1 MSGNTTNTSS
11 TACVKPSAF
20 SQFKTLVRK
29 DIQQELAS
37 FDMLTSMGI
46 YAVLIIVVYGTSLAN
61 TLLQKELMPLIAG
74 LFWSLIVFTSLLGLG
89 RSFYREQERGALS
102 GILLVPMDRSIIYA
116 AKVCTNVI
124 FIACVE
130 VIIAPLFFF
139 FFMTLIPL
147 SSVLYAALVP
157 LLLGTLGMAGVGV
170 MLATIT
176 CDAQGREVIL
186 AVLFIPL
193 IYPLLYCCV
202 TASAAACTGGA
213 EWFEPW
219 LLGVGLS
226 LVYDVIMLGVCW
238 ILFEY
243 VVSN

>member
-1 MSGNTTNTSS
+1 
-11 TACVKPSAF
+11 
-20 SQFKTLVRK
+20 
-29 DIQQELAS
+29 
-37 FDMLTSMGI
+37 
-46 YAVLIIVVYGTSLAN
+46 
-61 TLLQKELMPLIAG
+61 
-74 LFWSLIVFTSLLGLG
+74 
-89 RSFYREQERGALS
+89 
-102 GILLVPMDRSIIYA
+102 
-116 AKVCTNVI
+116 
-124 FIACVE
+124 
-130 VIIAPLFFF
+130 
-139 FFMTLIPL
+139 
-147 SSVLYAALVP
+147 
-157 LLLGTLGMAGVGV
+157 